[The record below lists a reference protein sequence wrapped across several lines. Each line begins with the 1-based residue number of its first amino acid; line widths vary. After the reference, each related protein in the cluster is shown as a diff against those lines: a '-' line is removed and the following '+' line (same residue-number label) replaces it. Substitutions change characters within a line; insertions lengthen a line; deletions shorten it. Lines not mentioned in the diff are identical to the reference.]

1 MEAIKTTQD
10 QRLVTSDVTLWEED
24 GIVNFSFEED
34 TVINTDLVIQL
45 FDEYSEI
52 NGMKNKS
59 SLLNLEGVE
68 GATLEGLSLLNQ
80 KLESFSSHKAIL
92 VNNEKT
98 DIIGRVMENSFNHK
112 KPTKVFKSALQ
123 ADNWMN

>member
-10 QRLVTSDVTLWEED
+10 QKIVNSDVTLWKED

-34 TVINTDLVIQL
+34 TIINADLVIQM

-52 NGMKNKS
+52 NCMNDRL

-80 KLESFSSHKAIL
+80 NLEKFSSHKAIL

-98 DIIGRVMENSFNHK
+98 DIIGRVMVNSFNHK

-123 ADNWMN
+123 ADVWMN